1 MIEKDLAGNRRR
13 ITCSSPKKSR
23 KNSTPG
29 SPGKIQR
36 LKEPRKNSTSGGE
49 QCQHQSEKIFT
60 LLMMCRSIL
69 SSLTEACTLQAHASQ
84 MLHIDNDH
92 RHLLTKPVGIT
103 LVNACIEG
111 TQWKPIRSPRRF
123 DQNWDSHESLQ
134 AAAGCMLD
142 VTWVAHT
149 LHIQSTTRTLA
160 STLTSH
166 VNGTNY
172 R

>member
-1 MIEKDLAGNRRR
+1 
-13 ITCSSPKKSR
+13 
-23 KNSTPG
+23 
-29 SPGKIQR
+29 
-36 LKEPRKNSTSGGE
+36 
-49 QCQHQSEKIFT
+49 
-60 LLMMCRSIL
+60 MMCRSIL
-69 SSLTEACTLQAHASQ
+69 SSLTEACTLQVHASQ
-84 MLHIDNDH
+84 MLDIDNDH

-103 LVNACIEG
+103 LVVSREPGGNQSEVQEDLTKIG
-111 TQWKPIRSPRRF
+111 F
-123 DQNWDSHESLQ
+123 SHESLQ

-149 LHIQSTTRTLA
+149 LRKQSTTRTVA